1 MQETIP
7 GARIRAHRRQL
18 GLTQTELAKQIGIS
32 TSYLNLIERNK
43 RRIAGDLLRRTA
55 SVLGIGADELD
66 GAAERRL
73 AGRLREVASLPHL
86 SAFQAEEAAVPDLI
100 GRFPGWANAI
110 TALVESERNAV
121 STARALGDRLTHDP
135 FLGEALHGMLSRISA
150 LRSAAE
156 ILTDFDDIPETRRAR
171 FLSIIRDESRML
183 SGVGEALAAY
193 FDKAGDIGQ
202 PITPADEVEA
212 LFHKRQNRMEEIEEL
227 AESLSLRV
235 EPGAAAFRTDAA
247 HRLAQAEFNSVIESI
262 VAEAPELETAA
273 GRDRAKPVLFE
284 YAADALLAPM
294 KRFEERARTGRY
306 DAELLANQFAA
317 PYQVICRRLAAL
329 PSAAGAPSFAY
340 FQANAAGTIIQQR
353 GEIVDLPLPR
363 YSSACPLWVL
373 YRAQQ
378 RPQELFPQRVRLPGG
393 GRHLF
398 LARARNNGGAGFGAP
413 RHYLTD
419 MLAIGEAHAANTVY
433 ASLTDLVVE
442 DIGPACRICPRT
454 GCVHRVDDPLVK

>member
-86 SAFQAEEAAVPDLI
+86 SAFHAEEAAVPDLI

-183 SGVGEALAAY
+183 SDVGEALAAY

-212 LFHKRQNRMEEIEEL
+212 LFYKRQNRMEEIEEL
-227 AESLSLRV
+227 AESLSVHV

-284 YAADALLAPM
+284 YAADALLAPI
-294 KRFEERARTGRY
+294 KRFEDRARTGRY

-329 PSAAGAPSFAY
+329 P
-340 FQANAAGTIIQQR
+340 
-353 GEIVDLPLPR
+353 L
-363 YSSACPLWVL
+363 
-373 YRAQQ
+373 
-378 RPQELFPQRVRLPGG
+378 
-393 GRHLF
+393 
-398 LARARNNGGAGFGAP
+398 
-413 RHYLTD
+413 
-419 MLAIGEAHAANTVY
+419 
-433 ASLTDLVVE
+433 SL
-442 DIGPACRICPRT
+442 IHI
-454 GCVHRVDDPLVK
+454 